1 MFFKGFPDALE
12 YKKLNKSNINKFI
25 IEFKEAF
32 NEIVFSYKKMLQ
44 ELENVIAEAFELS
57 NKHYPFENELEVIF
71 EKYFNKYDDKEV
83 NAVNRVCMT
92 AIDIRSFLNGL
103 SLVLNNKK
111 VDNAFDHDI
120 KELKNSIN
128 KFSNRLLSKLDIVEL
143 INKRP
148 VDIKKLKISTVDGD
162 ENLIMTVEKEKI
174 QKLDKSADNI
184 LKKLD
189 KNLTK
194 DEMLYLITMLAEK
207 TLKENNKHD

>member
-1 MFFKGFPDALE
+1 M
-12 YKKLNKSNINKFI
+12 NIDKFI

-44 ELENVIAEAFELS
+44 ELENVIAETFDLS

-71 EKYFNKYDDKEV
+71 ERYLNKYDDKEV

-103 SLVLNNKK
+103 SLVLVNKK

-120 KELKNSIN
+120 KELKNNIN
-128 KFSNRLLSKLDIVEL
+128 KFANRILSKLDIVEL

-162 ENLIMTVEKEKI
+162 DNLIITVDKEQI
-174 QKLDKSADNI
+174 PKLNKNADDI
-184 LKKLD
+184 LKKMD
-189 KNLTK
+189 KKLTK